1 MYVRFRK
8 GRQDLTGVKIW
19 FDFQGYYQTRF
30 VFTVNLLKKQKQG
43 EDTTQTSLGN
53 ERPFTMDNSF
63 TYNSWIVLSFCL
75 SFHFQ

>member
-1 MYVRFRK
+1 MLPMYVRFRK

-53 ERPFTMDNSF
+53 G
-63 TYNSWIVLSFCL
+63 LSQWTTHLLITLGL
-75 SFHFQ
+75 S